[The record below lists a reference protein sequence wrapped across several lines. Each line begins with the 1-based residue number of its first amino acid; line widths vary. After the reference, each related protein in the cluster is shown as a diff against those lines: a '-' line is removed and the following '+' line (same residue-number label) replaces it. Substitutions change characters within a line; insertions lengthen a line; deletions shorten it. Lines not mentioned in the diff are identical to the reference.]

1 VADVVGRRRAASPGS
16 TRTSGDAITRRPRL
30 LLLAYGCSP
39 YRGSEPGAGWH
50 TAAAAGRYGETW
62 VVCEGSPRHVAHI
75 GEWVRRH
82 GPVPGVTFRFLA
94 HTPFEHALRRLPGG
108 VWPAYHLW
116 HRRAWRVAARLHR
129 RVGFD
134 LVHQVSLN
142 TFREPGY
149 LWRLDAP
156 FVWGPLGGT
165 QNYPPRFL
173 LRAGAWGAVC
183 EGLRSLAN
191 TLQLRLDPRVRRAAR
206 RAAAVLA
213 STSTVQRDLARA
225 LGVHAEQILDAGLD
239 AVAEA
244 PPPLETRGPLRLLW
258 CGGLVRRKALHLLL
272 HALALAPAGFDFRLR
287 IVGDG
292 PMARPW
298 RRLARRLGLADRCD
312 WRGQVPHQKV
322 PAHYDWADVLA
333 FTSLRDTS
341 GNVVLEALGRGRPV
355 VCFDHQGARDMVDGS
370 SGIRIPVTRP
380 DETVAA
386 LREVLV
392 RLARNPILRENLS
405 RRALERARR
414 FLWSRR
420 GERLAEVYRRVL
432 AGRGTGPW

>member
-39 YRGSEPGAGWH
+39 YRGSEPGVGWH
-50 TAAAAGRYGETW
+50 TAVAAGRYGETW
-62 VVCEGSPRHVAHI
+62 VLCEGSPRHVAHI

-94 HTPFEHALRRLPGG
+94 HTPFEYALRRLPGG
-108 VWPAYHLW
+108 VWAAYHLW
-116 HRRAWRVAARLHR
+116 HRRAWRAAARLHR
-129 RVGFD
+129 RVGFH

-173 LRAGAWGAVC
+173 PRAGAWGAAC
-183 EGLRSLAN
+183 EAARSLAN
-191 TLQLRLDPRVRRAAR
+191 TLQLRLDPRVRGAAR

-213 STSTVQRDLARA
+213 STAAVQRDLERA
-225 LGVHAEQILDAGLD
+225 LGVQAERILDAGIE

-244 PPPLETRGPLRLLW
+244 PPARRSGGPLRILW
-258 CGGLVRRKALHLLL
+258 CGALVRRKALHLLL
-272 HALALAPAGFDFRLR
+272 HALAEPGAGFAFRLR

-298 RRLARRLGLADRCD
+298 WRLVRRLGLADRCE
-312 WRGQVPHQKV
+312 WHGRVPHRRM
-322 PAHYDWADVLA
+322 PAHYGWADVLA

-341 GNVVLEALGRGRPV
+341 GNVVLEALGRGVPV

-370 SGIRIPVTRP
+370 SGIRIPVTGP

-386 LREVLV
+386 LREALA
-392 RLARNPILRENLS
+392 RLARDPVLRENLS
-405 RRALERARR
+405 RGALERARH

-420 GERLAEVYRRVL
+420 GERLVEVYRRVL
-432 AGRGTGPW
+432 NERGTGPW